1 MNDEIYKRLLET
13 NEDYLKNKF
22 LEKYTKNSLIKLRM
36 WEITFVNTILDN
48 NESLVENGAI
58 EEAREILYNCVRRL
72 LKKLFKDIPDK
83 EYYEIPDK
91 EPIEPGK
98 LICFFCG
105 SENVLLLDDKRS
117 IICEQCGKISGDIKN
132 TGYQQSY
139 RSTTDSYALKQST
152 NKKDELQS
160 LIKSFDNDYIKRIIE
175 DYNLNFNAQKLRSK
189 EEMIKLHQMRPSSN
203 RRPRNHRTAIIDD
216 IITKQYNIY
225 KNRNQPSEMKN
236 KIKYEISKYFIENF
250 KDLQNGEGF
259 LYLVNVFK
267 LKQPKYFNQLK
278 KVLAKIQKEENG
290 K

>member
-13 NEDYLKNKF
+13 NQKYLKNKF
-22 LEKYTKNSLIKLRM
+22 LEKYTEYTLAELRL
-36 WEITFVNTILDN
+36 WSIGQVITILDN
-48 NESLVENGAI
+48 NESLGEPGAQ
-58 EEAREILYNCVRRL
+58 EEFSKILLKCVREL

-83 EYYEIPDK
+83 EYYKIPES

-98 LICFFCG
+98 SICFFCG
-105 SENVLLLDDKRS
+105 SENVLLLDDGT

-160 LIKSFDNDYIKRIIE
+160 LIKSFDNDYIKQIIE
-175 DYNLNFNAQKLRSK
+175 DYNLNFNAQKLKSK
-189 EEMIKLHQMRPSSN
+189 EEMIKLHQIRPSN
-203 RRPRNHRTAIIDD
+203 RRPINHRTAIID
-216 IITKQYNIY
+216 IITEQYKIY

-250 KDLQNGEGF
+250 KDLQKGEGV
-259 LYLVNVFK
+259 LYLADVFK
-267 LKQPKYFNQLK
+267 LKQSKYLNQLK
-278 KVLAKIQKEENG
+278 RVLTEIKKKENG